1 MDTLTTPVA
10 AAYTAALEPLLA
22 VVDAVPAGG
31 WGAPTPCEGWAA
43 RDVVAHLV
51 DTQREFLTGR
61 GLDLGPAPDVAADPA
76 GALRAHAGRVLA
88 AIGDPAVADAPYDGF
103 FGPTTLG
110 GTLEQFYVWDLVV
123 HRWDLA
129 TATGQDATLSDAELD
144 RVESGAGS
152 WGDAL
157 YTEGICTRIDAPA
170 DADRQARVLALLGRR
185 A

>member
-10 AAYTAALEPLLA
+10 AAYSAALEPLLA

-31 WGAPTPCEGWAA
+31 WDAATPCEGWSA

-110 GTLEQFYVWDLVV
+110 ETLEQFYVWDLVV
-123 HRWDLA
+123 HRFDLA
-129 TATGQDATLSDAELD
+129 TATGQDAALTGAELD
-144 RVESGAGS
+144 RIESGAAS

-157 YTEGICTRIDAPA
+157 YTEGICRKLEAPA
-170 DADRQARVLALLGRR
+170 GADRRTRVLALLGRR

>member
-10 AAYTAALEPLLA
+10 AAYSAALEPLLA
-22 VVDAVPAGG
+22 VVEGVPAGR
-31 WGAPTPCEGWAA
+31 WDAATPCEGWSA
-43 RDVVAHLV
+43 RDVVAHVV

-61 GLDLGPAPDVAADPA
+61 GVDLGPAPDLADPA
-76 GALRAHAGRVLA
+76 GALREHTGRVLT

-103 FGPTTLG
+103 FGPTTVG
-110 GTLEQFYVWDLVV
+110 ETLEQFYVWDLVV

-129 TATGQDATLSDAELD
+129 TATGQDAALSDAELD
-144 RVESGAGS
+144 RVESGAGT

-157 YTEGICTRIDAPA
+157 YMEGICKKVDAPA
-170 DADRQARVLALLGRR
+170 GADRQTRILAMLGRR